1 MRKIFYPRETFAEG
15 DELKPDCWIKV
26 VNPTREDIEYLTEDL
41 GIPEEFI
48 ADIADSEERP
58 HNDEE
63 ENWELTVIR
72 IPIHMGETAAGSY
85 TTVPIGVLYSKEK
98 KLLVSVS
105 YHRSELMTD
114 FIRHNRRKGNSAQ
127 TDVDFIFRLIYSSA
141 VWYLKYLKRISTQL
155 MEHEE
160 ALETSIRNEDLLNL
174 MKIQRSLV
182 YFSTSIKG
190 NEAVVVKLKAMHRAK
205 DYDEELAEDMSIEL
219 NQAYTTVNIYTEI
232 LTGTMDAFASVIS
245 NNVNTIMKR
254 MTSVTILLTL
264 PTLIASLYGMNVP
277 LGVEDKPWA
286 FGMIILLSIALSI
299 GLFFLLRRIKWF

>member
-1 MRKIFYPRETFAEG
+1 MRRIFYPKETFAEG
-15 DELKPDCWIKV
+15 DELKADSWIKV
-26 VNPTREDIEYLTEDL
+26 VNPTRDDIEYLTEDL
-41 GIPEEFI
+41 LIPEEFI

-63 ENWELTVIR
+63 DGWELTVIR
-72 IPIHMGETAAGSY
+72 IPIHSGESSAGSY
-85 TTVPIGVLYSKEK
+85 TTVPIGILYSKERH
-98 KLLVSVS
+98 LIVTVS

-114 FIRHNRRKGNSAQ
+114 FIRHNRRKGNCAY
-127 TDVDFIFRLIYSSA
+127 TDVDFIFRLIYSSS
-141 VWYLKYLKRISTQL
+141 VWYLKYLKRIATQL

-219 NQAYTTVNIYTEI
+219 TQAYTTVNIYTEI
-232 LTGTMDAFASVIS
+232 LTGPMDAFASVIS

-254 MTSVTILLTL
+254 MTGVTILLTL
-264 PTLIASLYGMNVP
+264 PTLIASIFGMNVP
-277 LGVEDKPWA
+277 LGLEEKPWA
-286 FGMIILLSIALSI
+286 LGFIILISLLLSI
-299 GLFFLLRRIKWF
+299 GLFFLLRKIKWF